1 MVHCVLHFTLILRL
15 RCWIA
20 FQNLAEFQIVWFSPV
35 AVLGYDNWGGRVNK
49 RKRRNRS
56 RRKDLI
62 VYIILFIIH
71 KKLHFVAATDTVVT
85 EVRLTPISGPFC
97 MLVYSCLSFSFFCC
111 ALFYF
116 SYLSVHSEKRFWFSH
131 SKSTGNNTA
140 ASATKRPR
148 HTSTACTLNVAE
160 CPSRSAAGKQINSKT
175 KARLTGGHH
184 LIGGMLPPLLLL
196 LKPLLLATEQTS
208 FVPRLCWATL
218 LRILLNKA
226 VYSRN

>member
-1 MVHCVLHFTLILRL
+1 MQGDVAHNMYPIPAVYQRIFNQLIQILNWLVDGDFLSILVKTEWYFYCKRLQNDSTLNFVHF
-15 RCWIA
+15 
-20 FQNLAEFQIVWFSPV
+20 
-35 AVLGYDNWGGRVNK
+35 
-49 RKRRNRS
+49 
-56 RRKDLI
+56 
-62 VYIILFIIH
+62 
-71 KKLHFVAATDTVVT
+71 
-85 EVRLTPISGPFC
+85 SGPFC
-97 MLVYSCLSFSFFCC
+97 MLVYSCFSFSFFCC

-116 SYLSVHSEKRFWFSH
+116 SYLSVQSEKRFWFSH

-184 LIGGMLPPLLLL
+184 LNGGMLPPLL

-226 VYSRN
+226 VYSWN